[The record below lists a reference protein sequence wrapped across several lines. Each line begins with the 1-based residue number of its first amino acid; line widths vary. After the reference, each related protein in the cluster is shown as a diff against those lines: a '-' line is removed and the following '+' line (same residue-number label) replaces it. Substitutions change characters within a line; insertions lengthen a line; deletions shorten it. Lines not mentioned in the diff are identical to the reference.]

1 MELEGKVL
9 FMEEIF
15 DFDVLK
21 QFLMGD
27 ETAAKD
33 ILQGYILQCEKHLP
47 ALEILLKDAS
57 FDAKREEIRRKAHL
71 LKGSSLNVSAKD
83 FAQTMLSIEK
93 TALEG
98 SRDELLEL
106 YNQGMSKWNVL
117 KEKVEEAIK
126 S

>member
-106 YNQGMSKWNVL
+106 YNQGMNKWNVL

>member
-1 MELEGKVL
+1 
-9 FMEEIF
+9 MEEIF

>member
-83 FAQTMLSIEK
+83 FAQSMLSIEK